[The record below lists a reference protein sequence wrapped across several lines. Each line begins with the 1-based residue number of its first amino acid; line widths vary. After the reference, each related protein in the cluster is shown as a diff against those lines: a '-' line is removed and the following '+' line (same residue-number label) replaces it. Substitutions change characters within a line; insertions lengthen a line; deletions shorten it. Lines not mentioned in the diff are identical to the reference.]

1 MPFKSILDLKEEKT
15 SSYTILEWYN
25 CQSVYKRNTSLKATR
40 MGEGKNRCTK
50 CHRGICSLNDHA
62 HITNKEGF

>member
-25 CQSVYKRNTSLKATR
+25 CQSGKKEHIAKTQEWMKAR
-40 MGEGKNRCTK
+40 LDVPNAIEQ
-50 CHRGICSLNDHA
+50 SA
-62 HITNKEGF
+62 V